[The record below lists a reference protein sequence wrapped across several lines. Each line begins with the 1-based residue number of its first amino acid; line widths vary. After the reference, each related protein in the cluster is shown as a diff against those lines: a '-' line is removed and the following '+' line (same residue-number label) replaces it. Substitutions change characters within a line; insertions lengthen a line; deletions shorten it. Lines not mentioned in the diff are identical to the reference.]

1 MPRFSIQQ
9 CSNRPL
15 LFHAQ
20 RNAVNA
26 DDLIRNSQWA
36 MLVNML
42 DILICLVFLKMV
54 TDYRKAEQHLQSL
67 ATTETEQN
75 TDAEELN

>member
-1 MPRFSIQQ
+1 MPRFTIQQ

-15 LFHAQ
+15 LFQAQ

-26 DDLIRNSQWA
+26 DDLIRNNQWA

-42 DILICLVFLKMV
+42 DILICLVFLK
-54 TDYRKAEQHLQSL
+54 R
-67 ATTETEQN
+67 
-75 TDAEELN
+75 